1 MLRCA
6 MVKRSSSSLGLCHTC
21 LSSSSFSF
29 WSISFSARK
38 SSFARSLWSDCAF
51 CLSSRFIELNI
62 REILSHICFT
72 YSEIFESFLMREVV
86 IDSCLFELYIIA
98 KVIDYVY
105 YVSCLVYNLFLVE
118 SEEVTNG
125 FLYCELTRELTHN
138 VCRRSIVIDSR
149 VCSWCSHHILDF
161 KEYTDSTDYTG
172 EAVINDCLSH
182 SLVCIDII

>member
-1 MLRCA
+1 

-38 SSFARSLWSDCAF
+38 SSFDRSLWSDCAF
-51 CLSSRFIELNI
+51 CFSSRFMELNI
-62 REILSHICFT
+62 REILSHTILVD
-72 YSEIFESFLMREVV
+72 SELFKSLFVKVVV
-86 IDSCLFELYIIA
+86 IDSGALELDIIT
-98 KVIDYVY
+98 KVINDINYVTRLVY
-105 YVSCLVYNLFLVE
+105 YFLFVE

-125 FLYCELTRELTHN
+125 FLYCELSRELTHN
-138 VCRRSIVIDSR
+138 VSRCSIEVDSWI
-149 VCSWCSHHILDF
+149 CSRCSHHILDF
-161 KEYTDSTDYTG
+161 KEYTNCTDYTR

>member
-6 MVKRSSSSLGLCHTC
+6 IIKRSSSSLGLCHTC

-38 SSFARSLWSDCAF
+38 SSFARSLWSDWAF

-62 REILSHICFT
+62 REILSHTILVD
-72 YSEIFESFLMREVV
+72 SELFKSLFMKVVV
-86 IDSCLFELYIIA
+86 IDSGLFELYIIT
-98 KVIDYVY
+98 KVIDDIY

-138 VCRRSIVIDSR
+138 VCRCSIVVDSR
-149 VCSWCSHHILDF
+149 ICSRCSHHILDF
-161 KEYTDSTDYTG
+161 KEYTDSTNYTG

>member
-1 MLRCA
+1 

-38 SSFARSLWSDCAF
+38 SSFARSLWSDWAF

-62 REILSHICFT
+62 REILSHTILVD
-72 YSEIFESFLMREVV
+72 SELFKTFFVKVVV
-86 IDSCLFELYIIA
+86 IDSGSLELYIIA
-98 KVIDYVY
+98 KVIDDIY

-125 FLYCELTRELTHN
+125 FLYCELSRELTHN
-138 VCRRSIVIDSR
+138 VSSCSIVIDSR
-149 VCSWCSHHILDF
+149 ICSWCSHHILDF
-161 KEYTDSTDYTG
+161 KEYTDSTDYTR

>member
-38 SSFARSLWSDCAF
+38 SSFARSLWSDWAF

-62 REILSHICFT
+62 REILSHTILID
-72 YSEIFESFLMREVV
+72 SELFKSLFMKVVV

-105 YVSCLVYNLFLVE
+105 YVSCLVYYLLFVE
-118 SEEVTNG
+118 TEEVTDC
-125 FLYCELTRELTHN
+125 FLYCELSRELSHN
-138 VCRRSIVIDSR
+138 VCRCSIVIDSR
-149 VCSWCSHHILDF
+149 ISSRCS
-161 KEYTDSTDYTG
+161 
-172 EAVINDCLSH
+172 
-182 SLVCIDII
+182 